1 MSKIEDVLLVVP
13 QVKYKKSDGTLY
25 IMKERI
31 AFMVDNRDTTALSHS
46 FYDIKSNSKLLRFQ
60 GPREQLR

>member
-1 MSKIEDVLLVVP
+1 MSKIEDVLLALP

-31 AFMVDNRDTTALSHS
+31 AFMVENRDTTALSHS
-46 FYDIKSNSKLLRFQ
+46 FYDIKSNAKLFRFQ
-60 GPREQLR
+60 GSWEQLR